1 MCRQSFRALLGT
13 LALLLAGAVALH
25 ATDIRGFH
33 WNGSDL
39 VIRFSDDVTHQV
51 DLAASDSG
59 TVIIRIGGRALGSAE
74 SAAARS
80 LPGPNGLQ
88 AVITPV
94 KETEVRLTIRSAGSI
109 GYATL
114 WRPYSHTLIVHT
126 FGWDRLDYPKEQ
138 YYKGLL
144 ALEQGLVDAGKEML
158 EVARSTGD
166 GRAASVLGVLY
177 ARAGNFKR
185 AAPYLNTPVDADDYA
200 ALADVQAHN
209 GDEAGAA
216 HSRERFNAMLAEG
229 TPRDG
234 GTSAPV
240 PSGPQA
246 SNDTPRNGASES
258 GSPGVGTAP
267 DTASYEPLIPGD
279 EFESNDAVRSRNAR
293 RWMYIAGGIG
303 VLLLLIWIVARMSRR
318 GSSPHEE
325 MDLEHVVPP
334 TMMHNDG
341 PISAGPG
348 AMTYDAGPPVE
359 EPPAESEEEEEEVQ
373 EAVVVPAHAEPEPS
387 AAVADAY
394 EEVGTE
400 DRQAEGQR
408 ADCEGPVTTAVKP
421 EAGISEPSIS
431 EPGIPEAVAVEP
443 IVDAP
448 TEAVDDEDAAVQE
461 AIPEAVVV
469 EPIEEASTTGLDES
483 TGGLV
488 PASTPRPPTR
498 SMPTQAADLRRKIEA
513 MRGASSAET
522 PERKEPEFDAG
533 ADESTIATARRLH
546 LSRDTVELR
555 RRMERA
561 RGEAPSM

>member
-1 MCRQSFRALLGT
+1 MCRQSFCALFGT
-13 LALLLAGAVALH
+13 LALLLVGAGALR
-25 ATDIRGFH
+25 ATDIREFR

-39 VIRFSDDVTHQV
+39 MIRFSDDVTHQV

-59 TVIIRIGGRALGSAE
+59 TVIIRLGGRALGSAE
-74 SAAARS
+74 SAVARS
-80 LPGPNGLQ
+80 LPGPNGMQ

-144 ALEQGLVDAGKEML
+144 ALEQGLIDAGNEML

-185 AAPYLNTPVDADDYA
+185 AAPYLNAPVDADDYA
-200 ALADVQAHN
+200 ALAEVQAHN

-216 HSRERFNAMLAEG
+216 HSRERFSSMMAEG
-229 TPRDG
+229 APRSAG
-234 GTSAPV
+234 APATAPV
-240 PSGPQA
+240 GPQA
-246 SNDTPRNGASES
+246 SNDTPRNGAEGA
-258 GSPGVGTAP
+258 GSPSVGAAP

-318 GSSPHEE
+318 GSGHHEE
-325 MDLEHVVPP
+325 MDLDHVVQP
-334 TMMHNDG
+334 TIMHDDA
-341 PISAGPG
+341 PIGAGPG
-348 AMTYDAGPPVE
+348 PMTYDAGPPVE
-359 EPPAESEEEEEEVQ
+359 EHPADAEEEAEVQ
-373 EAVVVPAHAEPEPS
+373 EAVVVSAHGDPEPT
-387 AAVADAY
+387 ATPDDHGTTQA
-394 EEVGTE
+394 EVRQTE
-400 DRQAEGQR
+400 DER
-408 ADCEGPVTTAVKP
+408 ADHDEAVVTSEAP
-421 EAGISEPSIS
+421 EAIITESTP
-431 EPGIPEAVAVEP
+431 PEANVPETVLVEP

-448 TEAVDDEDAAVQE
+448 EEAAEAEEATAHE
-461 AIPEAVVV
+461 AIPEATVV
-469 EPIEEASTTGLDES
+469 EPIDEASTTDA
-483 TGGLV
+483 GGLV
-488 PASTPRPPTR
+488 PASTRQAPTR

-522 PERKEPEFDAG
+522 PEREEPKFDATT
-533 ADESTIATARRLH
+533 DESTIATARRLH

-561 RGEAPSM
+561 RGEAPSL